1 MNGAPERLRNV
12 RQWVAKAENDLRNA
26 EHTLTLQEECPFDT
40 VCFHAQQCA
49 EKHLKGLLVF
59 RSIDFPKTH
68 DLVILL
74 RLLGAAESIAIEVD
88 EVQPLNRYTIE
99 ARYPGDWEPITRPEA
114 EEAVAIARRVRGA
127 VRASLPKDAL
137 EQA

>member
-49 EKHLKGLLVF
+49 EKYLKYTHAGADRYLALAGT
-59 RSIDFPKTH
+59 RKSQSDRID
-68 DLVILL
+68 IS
-74 RLLGAAESIAIEVD
+74 RG
-88 EVQPLNRYTIE
+88 
-99 ARYPGDWEPITRPEA
+99 GTRQ
-114 EEAVAIARRVRGA
+114 RGA
-127 VRASLPKDAL
+127 GGGTGG
-137 EQA
+137 